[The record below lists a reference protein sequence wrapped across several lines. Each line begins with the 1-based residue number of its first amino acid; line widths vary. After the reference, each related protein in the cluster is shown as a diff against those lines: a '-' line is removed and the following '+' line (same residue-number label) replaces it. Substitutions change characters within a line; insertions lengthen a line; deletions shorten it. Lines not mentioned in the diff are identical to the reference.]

1 MADLEALIRLRRH
14 TVEEKQ
20 KVLADIY
27 RQVEKIEEEK
37 LSLLDRL
44 QKEREAMEADLT
56 LETREYYGRFKSVVE
71 NTIEKLN
78 ISLRELEQRLNIAQE
93 NVRQAFADQ
102 KRVEIVHKRRQDE
115 ERAEINAKESD
126 KLDAIGIDGF
136 RRKEEI

>member
-1 MADLEALIRLRRH
+1 MADLDSLIRLRRH

-27 RQVEKIEEEK
+27 RLVEKIEEEK
-37 LSLLDRL
+37 LSLFDRL

-78 ISLRELEQRLNIAQE
+78 VQLKELETRLNLAQE
-93 NVRQAFADQ
+93 EVRAAFADQ
-102 KRVEIVHKRRQDE
+102 KRVEIVHKRRQAE
-115 ERAEINAKESD
+115 EQAEIDAKENNEM
-126 KLDAIGIDGF
+126 DAIGIESF
-136 RRKEEI
+136 RRNQDS

>member
-27 RQVEKIEEEK
+27 REVEKIEAEK
-37 LSLLDRL
+37 LSLFDRL
-44 QKEREAMEADLT
+44 NTERKAMEADLT

-78 ISLRELEQRLNIAQE
+78 VQLRDLESRLNIAQE

-102 KRVEIVHKRRQDE
+102 KRVEIVNERRKAE
-115 ERAEINAKESD
+115 ERAEIDAKESNEMD
-126 KLDAIGIDGF
+126 EIGIDGF
-136 RRKEEI
+136 RRKEES